1 MTTAAPTV
9 QTVRGPVAVAD
20 LGITLSHEHLLNDVS
35 SWWKRRTS
43 AGLDPDEFA
52 AAKVSEQLLWEL
64 RQDPFGNRDN
74 LALDD
79 VDVAC
84 EELARFGALGGG
96 TVVETTGWGAGR
108 DLAGLREISERTGVH
123 VVAGTGFYLES
134 SHPVDVVALGADG
147 VTDRILADLRDGEDG
162 VRPGIIGEIG
172 VSADFTPPEQVSL
185 RGARAAQAETGLP
198 VQVHLP
204 GWCRLGHS
212 VLDVVEAVGADLAKV
227 VLCHMGPSGEDL
239 DYQRALLDRG
249 AWVQYDMLGM
259 EVFYGDQG
267 VQCPSD
273 DQNAAHVAR
282 LVRLNH
288 GDRLLISQDVF
299 VKSLLRRHGGPGY
312 AHLLQYFVPRLRRH
326 GLDEAQ
332 VLSLLTDNPRRLFGG
347 ADPDHDS
354 EETP

>member
-1 MTTAAPTV
+1 MTTV
-9 QTVRGPVAVAD
+9 QTVRGPVPVDD

-35 SWWKRRTS
+35 SWWTRSES

-52 AAKVSEQLLWEL
+52 DAPLSEELLWDL
-64 RQDPFGNRDN
+64 RQDPFGNRAN

-79 VDVAC
+79 EDVAC
-84 EELARFGALGGG
+84 DELARFTALGGA
-96 TVVETTGWGAGR
+96 TVVEATGWGIGR
-108 DLAGLREISERTGVH
+108 DLAGLRRVSERTGVH
-123 VVAGTGFYLES
+123 IVAGTGFYLEA

-147 VTDRILADLRDGEDG
+147 VTERILADLREGEDG

-172 VSADFTPPEQVSL
+172 VSADFTAAEQVSL
-185 RGARAAQAETGLP
+185 RGALAAQVETGLP

-204 GWCRLGHS
+204 GWLRLAPT
-212 VLDVVEAVGADLAKV
+212 VLDHVESVGADPTKV

-239 DYQRALLDRG
+239 DYQRAVLDRG
-249 AWVQYDMLGM
+249 AWVQFDMLGM
-259 EVFYGDQG
+259 EVYYADQG

-273 DQNAAHVAR
+273 EQNAAHLAR
-282 LVRLNH
+282 LVEH
-288 GDRLLISQDVF
+288 GYADQLLLSQDVF

-312 AHLLQYFVPRLRRH
+312 AHILQYFAPRLRRH

-332 VLSLLTDNPRRLFGG
+332 VLALMTDNPRCLFGSG
-347 ADPDHDS
+347 DHHT